1 MTLACCV
8 WAIKGSENG
17 ILSRAASLGFEWIDV
32 RPFAFS
38 SEEARL
44 RIGELGLSASCV
56 AASFGVPEDALL
68 GSTDPESAPRAASR
82 LDRALDFAAAHGA
95 ATAYVVPERDPMLL
109 DRYAAKLTEAAG
121 RAEELGVRLCVEH
134 FPGGALPTASGTIAF
149 LRDVG
154 HPNLFLLLD
163 IGHAQMSGEDPA
175 AVISDAGPLLGYVHL
190 DDNDGSRDLHLALTD
205 GVLTEAALGD
215 AVAALR
221 DIGYRGALSLELNPE
236 LPDPADALRR
246 SREIALRAIH
256 G

>member
-1 MTLACCV
+1 MILACCV
-8 WAIKGSENG
+8 WAIEGSENR

-38 SEEARL
+38 SEPARR
-44 RIGELGLSASCV
+44 RIGEHGLSVSCV
-56 AASFGVPEDALL
+56 AASFGAPEDALL
-68 GSTDPESAPRAASR
+68 GSTDPESATRAATC

-95 ATAYVVPERDPMLL
+95 TTAYVVPERDPMLL
-109 DRYAAKLTEAAG
+109 DHYAAELREAAG
-121 RAEELGVRLCVEH
+121 RAYELGIRLCVEH
-134 FPGGALPTASGTIAF
+134 FPGTALPTAAETIAF
-149 LRDVG
+149 LRGVG
-154 HPNLFLLLD
+154 HTNLFLLLD
-163 IGHAQMSGEDPA
+163 IGHAQMSGETPA

-205 GVLTEAALGD
+205 GVLTEAALAE

-221 DIGYRGALSLELNPE
+221 EIGYRGALSLELNPE